1 MLRIRS
7 CARMRTKNKLWN
19 NIVLSVTF
27 WPTNK
32 TTAAVCCYS
41 HCPCSSSKDAMHNNI
56 IVINHRNNISNIF
69 CIVLQI
75 FGSAFIEGQPNW
87 LFDPF
92 KLSLYHQ
99 NSNKSNDNS
108 CSLNGAMLER
118 LFWISSSK
126 LIFVQYSSIWIIYR
140 APGSKIPQVLLRLI
154 YFG

>member
-1 MLRIRS
+1 MVYVYRYINNQSIWSPYCNVEVLRIWS

-69 CIVLQI
+69 CMFLQM
-75 FGSAFIEGQPNW
+75 FGSQIRI
-87 LFDPF
+87 
-92 KLSLYHQ
+92 KC
-99 NSNKSNDNS
+99 NDIINRTMDV
-108 CSLNGAMLER
+108 NNV
-118 LFWISSSK
+118 
-126 LIFVQYSSIWIIYR
+126 LIFFQFTWLYTFYSNNVSSQVNIYFIFYSSL
-140 APGSKIPQVLLRLI
+140 G
-154 YFG
+154 